1 MHSAQPSMRKATSEI
16 KVLDSSEDKENSSA
30 EVNKSINNDN
40 IQLLDN

>member
-1 MHSAQPSMRKATSEI
+1 MHSAQPSTRKAKSEI

-30 EVNKSINNDN
+30 EVNKSINKDK

>member
-30 EVNKSINNDN
+30 EVNKSINKDKVE
-40 IQLLDN
+40 LLDN